1 LIESF
6 EKVHRNPWITLEF
19 HPAHRHDMH
28 NRIEPR
34 RRVTVHFL
42 AAMVGVKPDYL
53 ATTFV
58 EGIWHT
64 RRDRRSLRPFRNA
77 GVLAFQIPWMRDAT
91 AGVHIHVT
99 ERPVFQRTAS
109 CALRGKAN
117 EFAEGHLRYVSLAV
131 LDKNT
136 SSTGRTKA
144 VSRIPSAHTAP
155 LVRL

>member
-1 LIESF
+1 MDSFETLPLGLIESF

-64 RRDRRSLRPFRNA
+64 RAAPIPECRRACLPDPLDERCHGRRAHTRDGKTGIPTNGELRP
-77 GVLAFQIPWMRDAT
+77 
-91 AGVHIHVT
+91 
-99 ERPVFQRTAS
+99 ERQS
-109 CALRGKAN
+109 Q
-117 EFAEGHLRYVSLAV
+117 
-131 LDKNT
+131 
-136 SSTGRTKA
+136 
-144 VSRIPSAHTAP
+144 
-155 LVRL
+155 